1 MFHLISGMEKFLCN
15 RGVGHDFFRVFCLTV
30 PKKFI
35 GVPLCVSQT
44 FWYRSILWIRGVGGV
59 SRFSARNVLP
69 RSAEKNRTG
78 ILQCVTESGIENLF
92 ALEQ

>member
-1 MFHLISGMEKFLCN
+1 MTFSVF
-15 RGVGHDFFRVFCLTV
+15 FCLTV
-30 PKKFI
+30 PKTFI
-35 GVPLCVSQT
+35 GVPFCVSKIV
-44 FWYRSILWIRGVGGV
+44 WYRNNLWIRGVGGV

-78 ILQCVTESGIENLF
+78 ILQCVTESGIENFF